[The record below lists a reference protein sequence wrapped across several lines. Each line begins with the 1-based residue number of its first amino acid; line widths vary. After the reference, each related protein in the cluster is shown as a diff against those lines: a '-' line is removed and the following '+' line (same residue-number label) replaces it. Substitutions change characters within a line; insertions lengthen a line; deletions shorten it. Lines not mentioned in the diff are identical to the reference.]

1 MFSSRRSPRAPIA
14 ASGVAVDLPGDQD
27 AAQVGYAFKAGR
39 DVDAFAVNP
48 LIIKDYIA
56 EVDADPELESSSVGS
71 EAPEY
76 RVRTDGSDR
85 TRKITFVT
93 KDKIAAC
100 NPKVI

>member
-1 MFSSRRSPRAPIA
+1 M
-14 ASGVAVDLPGDQD
+14 DLPGDQD
-27 AAQVGYAFKAGR
+27 AARVGYAFKAGR

-48 LIIKDYIA
+48 LIIKEYIA
-56 EVDADPELESSSVGS
+56 EVDADPIGEQLRRKRGD
-71 EAPEY
+71 PEY